1 VKGVTRTHTP
11 IELTDR
17 WSVFLFCVKANQS
30 QAARDFPD
38 CYGWWLARRL
48 TPRRK
53 ALAAA

>member
-1 VKGVTRTHTP
+1 MTDPHTP

-38 CYGWWLARRL
+38 CYGWWLARKL
-48 TPRRK
+48 TTRRK